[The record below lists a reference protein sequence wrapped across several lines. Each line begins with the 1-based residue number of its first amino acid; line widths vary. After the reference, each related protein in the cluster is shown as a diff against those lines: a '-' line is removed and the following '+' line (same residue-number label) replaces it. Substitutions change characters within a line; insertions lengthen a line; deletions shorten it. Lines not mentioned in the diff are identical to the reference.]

1 MTPSGPRSSS
11 AKKLVVSLLRD
22 LARQIQALD
31 DSEVESV
38 LAGQSRIEIRPPL
51 AKPEGN
57 RTRSRCTDEALT
69 GLQERLRNT
78 NTRQRARE
86 LINEILHT
94 KAELTR
100 FARALDIP
108 VPKSISSEQIKDRL
122 VEGTVGYRLR
132 SAAIRGNA
140 IDAQ

>member
-1 MTPSGPRSSS
+1 MTPTGQRPSS

-22 LARQIQALD
+22 LARQIQAMD

-38 LAGQSRIEIRPPL
+38 LAGQSRIEIRPPV
-51 AKPEGN
+51 AKPEGS
-57 RTRSRCTDEALT
+57 RTRSRCADKDLAR
-69 GLQERLRNT
+69 LQYRLRHT
-78 NTRQRARE
+78 DTRQRARDLIDE
-86 LINEILHT
+86 LLHT

-140 IDAQ
+140 TES